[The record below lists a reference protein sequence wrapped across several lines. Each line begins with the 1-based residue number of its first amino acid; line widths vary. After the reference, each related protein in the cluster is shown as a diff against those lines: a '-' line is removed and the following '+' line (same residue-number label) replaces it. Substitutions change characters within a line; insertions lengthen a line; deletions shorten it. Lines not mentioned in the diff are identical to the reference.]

1 MDERQCRLAGIGEY
15 RGLRLK
21 DLIKAKQVEYWLDSA
36 KHDLDVSETLF
47 QSGKYDWCL
56 FIAHLVLEKTLKA
69 FYVKNVGKL
78 PPRIHDLVRMANLA
92 KVEFNEDT
100 LEFLDAVNTFNL
112 STRYPDEKLRFY
124 KLCTQEFTQE
134 HFQHIKEIHTC
145 LVRKI
150 TPYKKPNNSSDC

>member
-1 MDERQCRLAGIGEY
+1 M
-15 RGLRLK
+15 K
-21 DLIKAKQVEYWLDSA
+21 DLIKSKQIEYWLDSA

-69 FYVKNVGKL
+69 IYVKNVGKF
-78 PPRIHDLVRMANLA
+78 PPRIHDLLRMANLA

-100 LEFLDAVNTFNL
+100 SEFLDAVNTFNL

-124 KLCTQEFTQE
+124 KLCTQEFTQK
-134 HFQHIKEIHTC
+134 HFQRIKEIYTC
-145 LVRKI
+145 LLRKI
-150 TPYKKPNNSSDC
+150 CMSANDSWITTTFCYH